1 MAKEKTPKIKDTK
14 KDREKPDRLAKA
26 KEDLKELY
34 DESYVYPGR
43 KVKLDEF
50 MEQYKLCG
58 CNGAQACR
66 NLGVSYQVY
75 YNIKKHHPD
84 LIESVKDA
92 MKDKEKEYIYNRL
105 LLLIAAGNVPAT
117 IFACKAILGMK
128 ETQDINI
135 EQGSINIKEALE
147 EIKKELDAGDQ

>member
-1 MAKEKTPKIKDTK
+1 MQAVPSNIKDRQ
-14 KDREKPDRLAKA
+14 KDRERPDRLAQA
-26 KEDLKELY
+26 KEDLKEFY
-34 DESYVYPGR
+34 NDPYVYEGR
-43 KVKLDEF
+43 KVKLKEF

-75 YNIKKHHPD
+75 YNIKKKNPE
-84 LIESVKDA
+84 LIEEAKA
-92 MKDKEKEYIYNRL
+92 AIKDKEKEFIYNRL
-105 LLLIAAGNVPAT
+105 LLLVAAGNVPAT

-135 EQGSINIKEALE
+135 EQGGINIKDAIE
-147 EIKKELDAGDQ
+147 EIKREMNEPGD